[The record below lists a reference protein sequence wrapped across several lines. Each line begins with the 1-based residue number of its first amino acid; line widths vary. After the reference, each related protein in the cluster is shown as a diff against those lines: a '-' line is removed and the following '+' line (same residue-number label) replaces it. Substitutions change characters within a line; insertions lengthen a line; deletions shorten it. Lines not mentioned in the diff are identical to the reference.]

1 MAFSIPFGSLF
12 ISDIILLCTTDNSE
26 ESSACNNCAKMS
38 AILAVCSLLSLQRD
52 GKSLIACFRICRKKN
67 KYIMYIYVINYFG

>member
-1 MAFSIPFGSLF
+1 MALSIPFGSLF

-38 AILAVCSLLSLQRD
+38 AILAVCSLLSLQRA
-52 GKSLIACFRICRKKN
+52 GKSLIACFRICKKN
-67 KYIMYIYVINYFG
+67 KNMLYN

>member
-1 MAFSIPFGSLF
+1 MALTIPFGSLF

-38 AILAVCSLLSLQRD
+38 AILAVCSLLSLQRA
-52 GKSLIACFRICRKKN
+52 GKSLIACFRICKENKN
-67 KYIMYIYVINYFG
+67 ILCIYYMNNYFG

>member
-1 MAFSIPFGSLF
+1 MTLSIPFGSLF

-52 GKSLIACFRICRKKN
+52 GKSLIACFRICKKN
-67 KYIMYIYVINYFG
+67 KNILCMYM